1 MNTFDYVST
10 DQEETF
16 VKYHRTLRQGLNNA
30 NWHFSIWKY
39 LRELTQTYLHELNQA
54 PAFFGLT
61 MQAHYFAAL
70 MGINRFFDKQERHL
84 SIRKFLD
91 FAEQNLDIFS
101 NKAFEARMRKQ
112 GTFGDR
118 VMEQHTEITSEKVE
132 QDRKKVND
140 LPVPNIRAWRNKIL
154 AHTEAESVRQQINVM
169 REHPVKVKQVDDI
182 INTLDDILND
192 YHRAYEAGTWLK
204 DLSFETGLQWVM
216 DSIRFKIERDREIRG
231 ERT

>member
-1 MNTFDYVST
+1 MNTFNHVST

-30 NWHFSIWKY
+30 SWHFSIWKY
-39 LRELTQTYLHELNQA
+39 LRKLTTTHLHELNQA

-61 MQAHYFAAL
+61 MNAHYFAAL
-70 MGINRFFDKQERHL
+70 MSINRFFDKQERHL

-91 FAEQNLDIFS
+91 FAEQNIDIFS

-118 VMEQHTEITSEKVE
+118 VMKQHAEITSEKVE

-140 LPVPNIRAWRNKIL
+140 LPVGNIRRWRNKIF

-192 YHRAYEAGTWLK
+192 YLLAYEAGTWLK

-216 DSIRFKIERDREIRG
+216 DSIRFKIERDREIRD